1 MSLQTALAEKP
12 AEWHTL
18 PCDFDDALAGR
29 AAIGLLALASD
40 GVIESELRKFLP
52 ADGVAVYATRLPRIP
67 DTTPPSL
74 RLMEQGIAECAR
86 RLLPGRKL
94 DVLAFGCTSAAMVIG
109 PEAVTAGIHAV
120 REGIAVTD
128 PVSASLKGLCHTR
141 DAARRRAHAVR
152 RQRQRR
158 GRILADAKRSR
169 DRGLCQFQAGIGNDQ
184 PDHRSRRLPGRRAS
198 RARSDAEAVFLSCT
212 GLRCSSVIDQLE
224 RDIGKPVVASNQAL
238 AWDVLRLAGVREQV
252 RPDSDG
258 CSRYDG

>member
-52 ADGVAVYATRLPRIP
+52 ADGVAVYTTRLPRIP

-74 RLMEQGIAECAR
+74 RLMEQGIAECTG

-109 PEAVTAGIHAV
+109 PEAVTASIHTV
-120 REGIAVTD
+120 REDIAVTD
-128 PVSASLKGLCHTR
+128 PVSASLKAFATLGMRRVAVLTPYIDSVNAEVASYLTRNGLAIVDCASFKQASGTINR
-141 DAARRRAHAVR
+141 ITESDVYRAGVH
-152 RQRQRR
+152 
-158 GRILADAKRSR
+158 LA
-169 DRGLCQFQAGIGNDQ
+169 L
-184 PDHRSRRLPGRRAS
+184 
-198 RARSDAEAVFLSCT
+198 SDPEAVFISCT

-252 RPDSDG
+252 RG
-258 CSRYDG
+258 FGRLLTM